1 MRIITVEKGIV
12 TVMSDLKHGDVAV
25 ILAGKNIA
33 KHYVDII
40 VMVTEEDNIFTARNI
55 VDHNIYWSWKKGDSK
70 NIPVS
75 ILAKE
80 TRIIMEV

>member
-1 MRIITVEKGIV
+1 MKIVAVEKGIV

-25 ILAGKNIA
+25 ILADEKIPG
-33 KHYVDII
+33 HYVDMI
-40 VMVTEEDNIFTARNI
+40 VMVTEEDDLLTARNV
-55 VDHNIYWSWKKGDSK
+55 VDHSIYWSWGEGDSK

-75 ILAKE
+75 LLAKE